1 MKTQGKHLLGLLF
14 VLALFAL
21 LLSASAFA
29 DGDPAYSFDAATHTL
44 TLTGGDYDKDH
55 NWGSDFT
62 KSEVWHVTAQTGVRF
77 VGDCRQLFKNFS
89 SCTDIDLRNVDVSG
103 MTYAWQMFTGAQY
116 SLTSLNVAGWDV
128 SGLKNMNGMFSYL
141 SRLTT
146 LDLSS
151 WNVSGVTGMESMF
164 NGCSRL
170 TSLNTTGWDVSHVT
184 TMRNMFSSCSGL
196 TDLDLSHWDVSRVTT
211 VEYMFYYCSSL
222 SNLNVAN
229 WNVSSVTSMYDM
241 FQNCASLTTLDLS
254 SWNVSKVTSMAGM
267 FDGCSRLAALN
278 ITGWDAS
285 ALEYASYLFRGC
297 RSLTALDLSGWNL
310 YNISPWYETEM
321 FANMPN
327 LSRLTLPAPREGSE
341 QYPDQPNWYLNNGAN
356 GEGWIIEGTTQIVSG
371 SGTYAVIPAPAQATT
386 YVWNP
391 LGPRFSYDSGTKA
404 LTLNYGTYDKDET
417 WGSVAKTSVKSVTAQ
432 SGVRFVGDCSGLF
445 YNFSAC
451 ETMDLSLVDT
461 SGMTSAKGMFANCI
475 ALTAPNIAGWNTAQV
490 TDMSFMFQ
498 DCEELPGLDL
508 SAWNTSAVTSME
520 YMFDGCKSLATL
532 NAARWDTSS
541 VTTMEALFQ
550 NCYELTALDLSRW
563 DTSAVTTMA
572 NMFYS
577 VCNELTELDLSAWDV
592 SHVTAMDYMFA
603 ECYSL
608 ETLTLPTGNV
618 SGLTTIQ
625 GMFKACYRLTALD
638 LSGFTVSQDTVADDL
653 FLYADSLAELTLP
666 AGVGVGDFMCL
677 NNGDWYDGPPGWIV
691 RGDATMTTVS
701 GNGGYGDDAV
711 IAPAAQTTT
720 YIWKSEVFGELP
732 ALHLPGGTL
741 SVAESAFE
749 NCGAWIVY
757 VNDGCTAIGPGAFQN
772 CARLQVI
779 HIPASVTEID
789 ATAFD
794 GCHADLWIYGEE
806 ESAAEEFCFTN
817 DLHFRPEIVLE

>member
-14 VLALFAL
+14 VLALFTL

-77 VGDCRQLFKNFS
+77 VGDCRELFKGFS
-89 SCTDIDLRNVDVSG
+89 ACTDMDLRNVDVSG
-103 MTYAWQMFTGAQY
+103 MTYAWQMFSGARS
-116 SLTSLNVAGWDV
+116 SLTSLNVTGWDV
-128 SGLKNMNGMFSYL
+128 SGITDMNCIFGYL
-141 SRLTT
+141 NKLTT

-151 WNVSGVTGMESMF
+151 WNVSGVTSMEAMF
-164 NGCSRL
+164 RYCSGL
-170 TSLNTTGWDVSHVT
+170 TILNTTGWDVSHVT
-184 TMRNMFSSCSGL
+184 NMMSAFASCSGL
-196 TDLDLSHWDVSRVTT
+196 TNLDLSHWDVSGVTDM
-211 VEYMFYYCSSL
+211 YDMFYDCTRL
-222 SNLNVAN
+222 RNLNVAS
-229 WNVSSVTSMYDM
+229 WNVSSVTRMMNM
-241 FQNCASLTTLDLS
+241 FENCSSLTTLNVAGWD
-254 SWNVSKVTSMAGM
+254 VSKVQYMSGM
-267 FDGCSRLAALN
+267 FDGCSGLTTLDVSSWN
-278 ITGWDAS
+278 TAS
-285 ALEYASYLFRGC
+285 LSGTAYMFRGC

-327 LSRLTLPAPREGSE
+327 LCRLTLPALREGST

-356 GEGWIIEGTTQIVSG
+356 GEGWIIEGTTEIISG
-371 SGTYAVIPAPAQATT
+371 SGAYAVIPAPVQATT

-391 LGPRFSYDSGTKA
+391 LGPRFSYDSGTQA
-404 LTLNYGTYDKDET
+404 LTLNYGNYDKNDLWT
-417 WGSVAKTSVKSVTAQ
+417 TIPKTSVKSVTANA
-432 SGVRFVGDCSGLF
+432 GVRFVGDCSGLF

-451 ETMDLSLVDT
+451 ESMDLSLVDT
-461 SGMTSAKGMFANCI
+461 SGMTVAQGMFAKCY
-475 ALTAPNIAGWNTAQV
+475 ALTEPDIAGWDTAQV

-498 DCEELPGLDL
+498 DCEELPNLNLPDWNT
-508 SAWNTSAVTSME
+508 SAVTNMEYMFEDCLCLATLNVAGWDTSAVTSME
-520 YMFDGCKSLATL
+520 
-532 NAARWDTSS
+532 
-541 VTTMEALFQ
+541 ALFQ
-550 NCYELTALDLSRW
+550 DCYELTTLDLSGW
-563 DTSAVTTMA
+563 DTSAVT
-572 NMFYS
+572 NMSHMFFS

-653 FLYADSLAELTLP
+653 FLYAHSLAELTLP

-691 RGDATMTTVS
+691 RDDATMTTVS
-701 GNGGYGDDAV
+701 GYGDDAV

-794 GCHADLWIYGEE
+794 GCRADLWIYGEE

-817 DLHFRPEIVLE
+817 DLHFCPEIVLE